1 MSSERSGG
9 AKPETMGTLA
19 RIGAGLADW
28 SERWF
33 PDAYVFAAIAVVI
46 VCIAALFM
54 GRTPMQVGT
63 DFGKSFWSLIPF
75 TMQMSFVVI
84 GGYILAV
91 APPVKRLLVA
101 LARVPKAPRGAVAYV
116 AFPSVPMTMRQ
127 TPPWSLPLRAEVTSS
142 HGHAAHPL
150 RKDSCRWLRNRGRP
164 CVPGMGTGLE
174 VKVLRGARW

>member
-1 MSSERSGG
+1 MSSERGGG

-46 VCIAALFM
+46 VCIAALIM

-63 DFGKSFWSLIPF
+63 DFGKSFWTLIPF

-91 APPVKRLLVA
+91 APPVKRLVVA
-101 LARVPKAPRGAVAYV
+101 LARVPKTPRGAVAYV
-116 AFPSVPMTMRQ
+116 AFVAIAA
-127 TPPWSLPLRAEVTSS
+127 SLLSWGFSLIFAGILSREVSKRIKGVDYRAIGT
-142 HGHAAHPL
+142 AA
-150 RKDSCRWLRNRGRP
+150 
-164 CVPGMGTGLE
+164 
-174 VKVLRGARW
+174 